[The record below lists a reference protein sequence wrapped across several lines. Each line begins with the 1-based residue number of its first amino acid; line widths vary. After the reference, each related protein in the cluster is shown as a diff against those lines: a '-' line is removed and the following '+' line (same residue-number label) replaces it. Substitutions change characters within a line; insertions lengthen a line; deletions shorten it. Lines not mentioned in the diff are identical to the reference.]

1 MQGQGLLDFDLIS
14 QRGMKDRYG
23 FLSGSHAGPK
33 INITSR
39 YTRGRNPGNTQL
51 YYRLT
56 SDIKK
61 KKSPPNLQDSTIS
74 PPTMMATYLESV

>member
-14 QRGMKDRYG
+14 QRGMKDRYS
-23 FLSGSHAGPK
+23 FLSGSNAGPK

-51 YYRLT
+51 YYGLT

-61 KKSPPNLQDSTIS
+61 KKSS
-74 PPTMMATYLESV
+74 PKSPR